1 MEDTSKVPNHVHVTV
16 DSSDKVFCDP
26 NPLPADG
33 RDIKLKFVL
42 KTAGYVFPQT
52 DAVVVSDP
60 GTEFPEPS
68 KTIGPEDTKATLFDR
83 NTGPG
88 SFAYIVTV
96 KKLLTGELL
105 KHDPTI
111 ENGP

>member
-1 MEDTSKVPNHVHVTV
+1 MEDTKVPNHVRVTV

-42 KTAGYVFPQT
+42 KTDGYVFPQT
-52 DAVVVSDP
+52 DAVVVSNP

-68 KTIGPEDTKATLFDR
+68 QTIGPDDTKATLFDR

-88 SFAYIVTV
+88 TFTYTVTV
-96 KKLLTGELL
+96 KKVATGEFFR
-105 KHDPTI
+105 HDPSI
-111 ENGP
+111 NNGP